1 MKKEKRIN
9 ANPVRRRGRALS
21 LAAFA
26 APALA
31 QNYPSRPITLI
42 VPWPAGGS
50 TDTHLRKLGELASK
64 HLGQPIIIENKPGF
78 GGMLGP
84 SAMAKS
90 AAPDGYTLSQLTVG
104 AFRTPHM
111 QKVDWDPLRDFTY
124 IIGVSASAFAARR

>member
-1 MKKEKRIN
+1 MN
-9 ANPVRRRGRALS
+9 ALHRLALAALA

-26 APALA
+26 SPAAFA
-31 QNYPSRPITLI
+31 QGYPNRAITLI

-111 QKVDWDPLRDFTY
+111 QKGDWDPLRDFTHL
-124 IIGVSASAFAARR
+124 IGVAGYALGGLVKTYSP